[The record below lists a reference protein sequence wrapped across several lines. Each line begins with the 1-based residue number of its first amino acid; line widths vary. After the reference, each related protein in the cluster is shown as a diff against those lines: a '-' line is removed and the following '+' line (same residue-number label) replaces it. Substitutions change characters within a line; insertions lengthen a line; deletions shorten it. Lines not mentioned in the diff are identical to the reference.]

1 MNVPLNVI
9 QDEEGRLRDVNGQPM
24 IVVFPSKP
32 RRPRAARKS
41 GSAKDKARTA
51 RAQSFTFINVTKPD
65 EEDENSRQLIRTHV
79 MKDFRARAREK
90 QKSGSGLNALP
101 QASNERQACL
111 GNDGSAQDDASR
123 TPALPA
129 PAAGPDPAVFPV
141 QMQPYMRRL
150 IHQCE

>member
-1 MNVPLNVI
+1 MNIPLNVI

-41 GSAKDKARTA
+41 GSARDEARTTQ
-51 RAQSFTFINVTKPD
+51 AQSFAFINVTRPD
-65 EEDENSRQLIRTHV
+65 KEDEDSRQLIRTHV
-79 MKDFRARAREK
+79 MKDFRARARGK
-90 QKSGSGLNALP
+90 QKSGSCLNVLP
-101 QASNERQACL
+101 QGSNERQAFPE
-111 GNDGSAQDDASR
+111 NDGSARDDALHP
-123 TPALPA
+123 PALPA
-129 PAAGPDPAVFPV
+129 PTAGPDPAVFPV